1 MGFGASLFISYSR
14 KDYYFAESL
23 AFHLLQCGVPV
34 WLDVKDL
41 RPGGLW
47 ERDLEAA
54 LDASS
59 CFLLV
64 ASPESLKSS
73 HVRSEWQRAKA
84 QQKRIVIVLR
94 RRARLPA
101 ELADCEVIDFRGAFT
116 PALRR
121 LVACLGANAGVRKRL
136 SFWKLPPWILAIAIT
151 LVVPIA
157 DYFVL
162 ANWSDS
168 SPKESAAVEAIARL
182 VLPGFALVLLWFLG
196 FSFLRRRM
204 GMTHL
209 LVCFGFTMA
218 WTIYPLALFWLS
230 GREGLAGYAK
240 EMVRAI
246 TDRPLE
252 MELLG
257 ALPLAGLF

>member
-1 MGFGASLFISYSR
+1 M
-14 KDYYFAESL
+14 
-23 AFHLLQCGVPV
+23 
-34 WLDVKDL
+34 
-41 RPGGLW
+41 
-47 ERDLEAA
+47 
-54 LDASS
+54 
-59 CFLLV
+59 
-64 ASPESLKSS
+64 
-73 HVRSEWQRAKA
+73 
-84 QQKRIVIVLR
+84 
-94 RRARLPA
+94 
-101 ELADCEVIDFRGAFT
+101 
-116 PALRR
+116 
-121 LVACLGANAGVRKRL
+121 
-136 SFWKLPPWILAIAIT
+136 AIT

-168 SPKESAAVEAIARL
+168 SPKESAVFEATLRL
-182 VLPGFALVLLWFLG
+182 LLPGFPLVLLWFLG

-246 TDRPLE
+246 TER
-252 MELLG
+252 
-257 ALPLAGLF
+257 